1 MLTTEQLR
9 IALSDRAAAAEPE
22 LDRAERAIRAELHRA
37 QVSAH
42 ASART
47 STGPRRGRAAVPG
60 RRAVA
65 PGGRAVAPGRRAVVT
80 GWAAAAAVATLVLV
94 PVALAQRSHPA
105 PGTPSSLTSAVAP
118 APTAPSMT
126 PTTAASPGLPTTL
139 AAPAPALTPVTAV
152 SHTAARPPTTAPPN
166 TAPSTTAASTTA
178 QPSTV
183 RPTTGRPTT
192 GRPTTAGSD
201 GSARTDTFVNL
212 IGVGIDRSID
222 WDLRA
227 DAEYVTV
234 QMPGNQH
241 ASVTAFAPSVHFD
254 VSRIEAAQ
262 PLTVAGTS
270 GWSGNI
276 SVWPTNGLPDPVSG
290 KQDGAVPSVAWQMG
304 STWVVVQSDAP
315 SGMDP
320 TQLAALAG
328 SLGITDRPPVL
339 RLPFTVGY
347 LPADF
352 SVQSYG
358 FSQAKGTDDPL
369 PPGWDVVLASAFA
382 SLQLSLS
389 TANQTTA
396 INQAPPQTVTAVPG
410 FRLQVSGSGLTE
422 KQLATVRSSTT
433 TTADP
438 AGPQDDWPT
447 LAEALP

>member
-1 MLTTEQLR
+1 M
-9 IALSDRAAAAEPE
+9 
-22 LDRAERAIRAELHRA
+22 
-37 QVSAH
+37 
-42 ASART
+42 
-47 STGPRRGRAAVPG
+47 
-60 RRAVA
+60 
-65 PGGRAVAPGRRAVVT
+65 
-80 GWAAAAAVATLVLV
+80 
-94 PVALAQRSHPA
+94 
-105 PGTPSSLTSAVAP
+105 
-118 APTAPSMT
+118 
-126 PTTAASPGLPTTL
+126 
-139 AAPAPALTPVTAV
+139 
-152 SHTAARPPTTAPPN
+152 
-166 TAPSTTAASTTA
+166 
-178 QPSTV
+178 
-183 RPTTGRPTT
+183 
-192 GRPTTAGSD
+192 
-201 GSARTDTFVNL
+201 NL

-290 KQDGAVPSVAWQMG
+290 KQDGAVPSVAWQIG

-358 FSQAKGTDDPL
+358 FSQAKGSDDPL
-369 PPGWDVVLASAFA
+369 PPGWDVGLASASA

-433 TTADP
+433 TTTADP